1 MFHDRNTRKH
11 EFLPESS
18 FSYLV
23 EGSVEI
29 RKKALNGITQGVRL
43 YKQSIEGDGYAEKL
57 RDAVQRFIELLKGQ
71 LLENPSPSYRIGG
84 LIGLASAALALDD
97 DLNEYV
103 DEFIKTALPFFS
115 DQDAT
120 VRYYT
125 CESLYNIFKKAQQGV
140 VRCFPDIFNGIC
152 KICCDVD
159 EDVKQTSQFIN
170 RLIRDIVVE
179 ENISAELVI
188 NLIAS
193 RMNITNA
200 HLRLLLVYIMD
211 NDSELY
217 ARLALRLQS
226 KDVPGI
232 NVMEYLPKVYIGCF
246 NMLVDSNKD
255 VRGAAELCLAEFL
268 AAFKKT
274 YASKVEIVNEE
285 LFKVILL
292 NSQRNDPVVKKTNIL
307 WVKELALLQPQVV
320 HFDGFPL
327 FLKSII
333 LSIADVNTNVS
344 TIAQEANT
352 QLYLTVKEGMS
363 VAKVD
368 KITQE
373 LTEVLV
379 ESDNQVVMLT
389 ILQWLT
395 LLLTL
400 KPRIMMAAVPQVTKA
415 ITLCFKKSNS
425 DVGILYMPSSPLQLI
440 MEETLKAITL
450 LLELGDDNYDLLSK
464 YLVDLFM
471 EDKGFL
477 EERGGSIIINV
488 CKQTGFEKFYKITTE
503 CLSQYKD
510 QEFLLRVVHTLNWTL
525 LTSEGARDFRNFL
538 LTEKGDEL
546 GSQLQRCWEYNLSAS
561 LSLAL
566 WREKY
571 ELSNEI
577 VQKMSESVFGLDY
590 WVATDSIVQLLDS
603 HIFMKMRLHLLQP
616 MRYPAL
622 LQALLGLS
630 MILPQGETN
639 RNLMR
644 RLKISQL
651 KQIAQQM
658 ENVKPS

>member
-200 HLRLLLVYIMD
+200 HLRLLLISWIMTV
-211 NDSELY
+211 NCM
-217 ARLALRLQS
+217 
-226 KDVPGI
+226 PGI

-425 DVGILYMPSSPLQLI
+425 DLI

-622 LQALLGLS
+622 LQALLG
-630 MILPQGETN
+630 
-639 RNLMR
+639 
-644 RLKISQL
+644 RLTI
-651 KQIAQQM
+651 
-658 ENVKPS
+658 